1 MCGHRAS
8 AAPACPEAAAVTWSR
23 CRAGG
28 RPRLR
33 PWHRRPLQA
42 PSLNWCRRPSELSC
56 AWAAGGQPVKGPCPP
71 SPLGTP
77 LIRRNVCV
85 CAFYSFK
92 GKKLSLCRILPG
104 TPAAGCWLGSRAG
117 GASVGDPALGSSRT
131 RALGGPLIWEG
142 LAGQGYREGWRVSP
156 TQLQNPPLRL
166 FLKFIYF

>member
-8 AAPACPEAAAVTWSR
+8 AALACPEAAAVMCSG

-28 RPRLR
+28 RPRSR

-42 PSLNWCRRPSELSC
+42 PGLNWCQQLSELSC
-56 AWAAGGQPVKGPCPP
+56 AWTAGGQPVKGPCPP

-104 TPAAGCWLGSRAG
+104 TPAAGCWMGSQAG

-131 RALGGPLIWEG
+131 SALGGPPHLGRTCWPSLQGRLEG
-142 LAGQGYREGWRVSP
+142 RPHPASEP
-156 TQLQNPPLRL
+156 TSET
-166 FLKFIYF
+166 FF